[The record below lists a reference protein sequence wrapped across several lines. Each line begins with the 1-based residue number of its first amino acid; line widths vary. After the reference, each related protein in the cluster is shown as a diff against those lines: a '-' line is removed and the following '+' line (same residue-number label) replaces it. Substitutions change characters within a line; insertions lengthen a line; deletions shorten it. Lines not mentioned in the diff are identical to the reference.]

1 MNREE
6 LLRCYP
12 AERERLRAS
21 LSRLVGPSDAEDL
34 ANDTLLRALA
44 AIDDFRGEAALST
57 WLHRIGTNLA
67 YDLLRKR
74 NKSPVLSMDD
84 GIDVPEAIDEAADA
98 GKLEQRQMSECV
110 QKLFAELPS
119 QHREVLAK
127 ADMLDQT
134 VPEIAR
140 DAGITTGNA
149 KIRLHRARRAMKE
162 VLECHCDLEYQDSG
176 VLGCQPKAAN
186 SPISVSFSV
195 PVSSK
200 RGTDP
205 VRHKEKQDA

>member
-1 MNREE
+1 MNRED
-6 LLRCYP
+6 LLRGYP
-12 AERERLRAS
+12 ALRERLLAI
-21 LSRLVGPSDAEDL
+21 LSRLVGPDDAEDL

-57 WLHRIGTNLA
+57 WLHRIATNLA

-74 NKSPVLSMDD
+74 NKSPLLSMED
-84 GIDVPEAIDEAADA
+84 GIEVPEAIDEVADA

-140 DAGITTGNA
+140 EVGITTGNA
-149 KIRLHRARRAMKE
+149 KIRLHRARQAMKAA
-162 VLECHCDLEYQDSG
+162 LECHCDFEYQDSG
-176 VLGCQPKAAN
+176 VLGCQPKVLS
-186 SPISVSFSV
+186 SPIPVSFSV
-195 PVSSK
+195 SVSSK
-200 RGTDP
+200 GCTDP
-205 VRHKEKQDA
+205 VQHLENEDA

>member
-6 LLRCYP
+6 LLRAYP

-34 ANDTLLRALA
+34 ASDTLLRALT
-44 AIDDFRGEAALST
+44 AIDDFRGEAASST
-57 WLHRIGTNLA
+57 WLHRIATNLA

-74 NKSPVLSMDD
+74 NKSPLLSMDD
-84 GIDVPEAIDEAADA
+84 GIEVPEVIDEVADA

-110 QKLFAELPS
+110 QKLFAELPP

-140 DAGITTGNA
+140 EVGITTGNA
-149 KIRLHRARRAMKE
+149 KIRLHRARQAMKAA
-162 VLECHCDLEYQDSG
+162 LECHCDLEYQDSG
-176 VLGCQPKAAN
+176 VLGCQPKAVS
-186 SPISVSFSV
+186 SPIPVSFSTS
-195 PVSSK
+195 VSSK
-200 RGTDP
+200 RGADP
-205 VRHKEKQDA
+205 VQHLEDQDA

>member
-6 LLRCYP
+6 LLRAYP

-34 ANDTLLRALA
+34 ASDTLLRALT
-44 AIDDFRGEAALST
+44 AIDDFRGEAASST
-57 WLHRIGTNLA
+57 WLHRIATHLA
-67 YDLLRKR
+67 YDLLRRR

-84 GIDVPEAIDEAADA
+84 DIEVPEAFDEAADA

-127 ADMLDQT
+127 ADMFDQT

-149 KIRLHRARRAMKE
+149 KIRLHRARQAMKAA
-162 VLECHCDLEYQDSG
+162 LECHCDLEYQESG
-176 VLGCQPKAAN
+176 VFGCQPKAVS
-186 SPISVSFSV
+186 SPIPVSFSTS
-195 PVSSK
+195 VSSK
-200 RGTDP
+200 RGADP
-205 VRHKEKQDA
+205 VQHLENKDA

>member
-6 LLRCYP
+6 LLRGYP
-12 AERERLRAS
+12 AERERLLAT

-34 ANDTLLRALA
+34 ANDTLLRALT

-57 WLHRIGTNLA
+57 WLHRIATNLA

-84 GIDVPEAIDEAADA
+84 GIEVPEAIDEVADA

-149 KIRLHRARRAMKE
+149 KIRLHRARQAMKAA
-162 VLECHCDLEYQDSG
+162 LECHCDLEYQESG
-176 VLGCQPKAAN
+176 VFGCQPKAVS
-186 SPISVSFSV
+186 SPIPVSFSTS
-195 PVSSK
+195 VSSK
-200 RGTDP
+200 RGADP
-205 VRHKEKQDA
+205 VQHLENKDA